1 MARLSRLPTLINA
14 APRAVGYSTPAAAER
29 ARDKARW
36 QANSL
41 RALYSQKRW
50 RALRLVIL
58 DRDLWTCLQTGVL
71 LTGKAPAPH
80 SAVVDHIVPHRG
92 SLALFWDPANL
103 QSVSKE
109 YHDTEKQRIEAA
121 TRARI

>member
-41 RALYSQKRW
+41 RPLYSQKRW
-50 RALRLVIL
+50 RALRLEIL
-58 DRDLWTCLQTGVL
+58 DRDL
-71 LTGKAPAPH
+71 
-80 SAVVDHIVPHRG
+80 
-92 SLALFWDPANL
+92 
-103 QSVSKE
+103 
-109 YHDTEKQRIEAA
+109 
-121 TRARI
+121 